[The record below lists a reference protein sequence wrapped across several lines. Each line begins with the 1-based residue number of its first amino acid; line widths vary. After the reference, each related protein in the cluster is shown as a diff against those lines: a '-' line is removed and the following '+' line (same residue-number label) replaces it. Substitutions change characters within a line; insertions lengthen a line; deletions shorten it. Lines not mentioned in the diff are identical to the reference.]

1 MTLPSVV
8 HPVGKFPV
16 SMLLSGVAERN
27 EYRQLRWSIQKVFWR
42 IDEHSIVKFEPCEK
56 HKCKL
61 SEGRTIQ
68 YVESRQLGNGKVKR
82 GWKNDIEI
90 EGGKILLEFEAQLI
104 TSASQQIVCDS
115 ELWSCLEVKHDL
127 VIELFVA
134 EEIVNNTTKVVA
146 RTGAS
151 RLLTMYFA
159 LLVTNRAGMGIS
171 WDDEVPPLYSH
182 VPPKPPAYD
191 AALADAGQRRNLG
204 YNDLEPAPATECLE
218 GVARSRHICCLI
230 YD

>member
-1 MTLPSVV
+1 MSLSSVV

-27 EYRQLRWSIQKVFWR
+27 EYRQLKWSIQKVFWR

-68 YVESRQLGNGKVKR
+68 YVKSRQLGNGKVKT
-82 GWKNDIEI
+82 GWKNDSEI

-104 TSASQQIVCDS
+104 TSASQRIVCDS

-134 EEIVNNTTKVVA
+134 EEFVNNTTKVVA

-151 RLLTMYFA
+151 RLLTMRFA

-182 VPPKPPAYD
+182 VPSQPPAYN
-191 AALADAGQRRNLG
+191 AALADGDQRQNF
-204 YNDLEPAPATECLE
+204 
-218 GVARSRHICCLI
+218 GVQ
-230 YD
+230 